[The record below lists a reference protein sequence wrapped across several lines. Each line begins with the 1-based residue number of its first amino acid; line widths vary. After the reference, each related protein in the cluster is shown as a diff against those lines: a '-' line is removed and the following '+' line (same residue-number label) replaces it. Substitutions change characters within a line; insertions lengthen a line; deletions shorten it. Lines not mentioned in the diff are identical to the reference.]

1 MVKRFHRII
10 LTNAC
15 IAASFLLAKPTYAS
29 PFLAPLP
36 ELFLSADPS
45 NLPARILDLPPG
57 LRTEPILEE
66 FDFDICKD
74 IPLGVGIPGFQPGVH
89 NSVVQNILGA
99 PSGNLRG
106 YWPNTRAI
114 FYQLVPDEVSLGFLL
129 DKASGMVRQT
139 EAAFAQEVDHQVM
152 LVTLNSMLGCQIN
165 DEIKQGLQQVKQRQ
179 SRKYS
184 FSVKALKGV
193 IERDRSDRVYIGIW
207 QAGLH

>member
-15 IAASFLLAKPTYAS
+15 IAASFLLSKPTYAL
-29 PFLAPLP
+29 PFSVPLP

-45 NLPARILDLPPG
+45 NLPARILDIPPG

>member
-15 IAASFLLAKPTYAS
+15 IAASFILAKPTYAS
-29 PFLAPLP
+29 QFTAPLP